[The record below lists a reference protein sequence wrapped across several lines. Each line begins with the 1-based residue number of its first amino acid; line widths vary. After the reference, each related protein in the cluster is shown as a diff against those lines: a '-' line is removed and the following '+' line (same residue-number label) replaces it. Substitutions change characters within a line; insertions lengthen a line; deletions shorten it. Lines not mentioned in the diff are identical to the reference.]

1 MMASLVF
8 YDKQNMLMDVH
19 AGFDA
24 LDTSDSSFFMGTTGV
39 QPRKGGLLGMIII

>member
-1 MMASLVF
+1 MIASLF
-8 YDKQNMLMDVH
+8 NDKQNKLMDVL

-24 LDTSDSSFFMGTTGV
+24 LDTSDSSFFMGTIGV